1 MRSRAA
7 EGGAAEEARDLARSP
22 GRLTGLIL
30 AGGAS
35 RRMGGVAKAF
45 LPVEGREMIR
55 RVADRMEAVCAE
67 VRIAAGAGHP
77 NLEELASLGCPLVF
91 DAFADGGPLAGLL
104 AGLSAAGEG
113 IVWASA
119 CDMPFVSAE
128 AAVWMGE
135 RLERTRGG
143 EMAAVPEIGGRLHPL
158 QAVYRA
164 ECSREAKACLARG
177 ERRLT
182 EFARRIRPLV
192 IREEEFAAAGI
203 DLRFV
208 ANVNTPEEYRQA
220 LADI

>member
-1 MRSRAA
+1 MRS
-7 EGGAAEEARDLARSP
+7 GAAEEARDLVRSP

-45 LPVEGREMIR
+45 LPVEGQEMIR

-67 VRIAAGAGHP
+67 VRIAAGAAGHP
-77 NLEELASLGCPLVF
+77 NLEELASQGYPLVF

-128 AAVWMGE
+128 AAVWMAE

-143 EMAAVPEIGGRLHPL
+143 ELAAVPEIGGRLHPL
-158 QAVYRA
+158 QAVYRT
-164 ECSREAKACLARG
+164 ECRREAEACLARG
-177 ERRLT
+177 ERKLT
-182 EFARRIRPLV
+182 EFARRLRPLV
-192 IREEEFAAAGI
+192 ICEEEFAAAGI

-208 ANVNTPEEYRQA
+208 ANVNTPEEYRLA
-220 LADI
+220 LADV